1 MVSDRVSQFP
11 FVSRSLKLFES
22 LFCVEIVMPASIPQ
36 STPPRIII
44 AGAGMSGLCLA
55 IQLKKSGI
63 ESFQIFEKS
72 SDVGG
77 TWLDNHYPNSGCD
90 IPSHLYSF
98 SFDRRHDWSQK
109 YARQPEIL
117 KYFQTCADKFGIRPF
132 IQFDTSIEE
141 ALFDEDEN
149 VWRVTTSDGKTHEA
163 DIFVSAVGQLNR
175 PKIPKLEG
183 LDQFQGES
191 WHSARWDN
199 NFDPIGKEIAVIGN
213 GASAIQFLPGL
224 AERAKS
230 VTLFQRTPNWIHPLN
245 NYRYPGWAKLAFRWV
260 PLAER
265 LHRAW
270 IFLVSEARFV
280 AFANG
285 ENFANK
291 EYRRWLTRRMK
302 KAANSDIV
310 SDVIPDYPPGCKR
323 ILLSSDYIETLNR
336 ENVRLVSQPLEKFS
350 ADGVVVGDE
359 RIPVDA
365 AIFATGFETT
375 GFLQPMRIVGRQGVT
390 LDEAFQPRPKTLLGV
405 MTSGFPNFF
414 MLYGPNTN
422 LGHNS
427 IIFMVECQVNYLLNC
442 LQAKKQQRARSI
454 EPTVNAVDQYDKQLQ
469 DKLNAT
475 IWAGDCSSW
484 YKNAQGSIVNNWW
497 GTATAFWKQT
507 RRLDAKHFLF
517 D

>member
-1 MVSDRVSQFP
+1 MATSVSQ
-11 FVSRSLKLFES
+11 SDS
-22 LFCVEIVMPASIPQ
+22 
-36 STPPRIII
+36 PRIII

-55 IQLKKSGI
+55 IQLKRSGI

-72 SDVGG
+72 SEVGG

-117 KYFQTCADKFGIRPF
+117 NYFKTCADKFGIRSF

-141 ALFDEDEN
+141 AVFDEAAKI
-149 VWRVTTSDGKTHEA
+149 WRVTTSDGKTHEA

-175 PKIPKLEG
+175 PKIPQLEG
-183 LDQFQGES
+183 LDQFQGAT
-191 WHSARWDN
+191 WHSARWNDE
-199 NFDPIGKEIAVIGN
+199 FDPTDRDVAVIGN

-224 AERAKS
+224 AGQARS
-230 VTLFQRTPNWIHPLN
+230 VTLFQRSPNWIHPLH
-245 NYRYPGWAKLAFRWV
+245 NYRYPGWAKFAFRWI
-260 PLAER
+260 PLAAR
-265 LHRAW
+265 LHRGW
-270 IFLVSEARFV
+270 IFLISEGRFI

-302 KAANSDIV
+302 KAAQPNILP
-310 SDVIPDYPPGCKR
+310 DVIPDYPPGCKR

-336 ENVRLVSQPLEKFS
+336 ENVRLVSRPLEKFTS
-350 ADGVVVGDE
+350 DGVVVGDE
-359 RIPVDA
+359 TIPVDA

-375 GFLQPMRIVGRQGVT
+375 GFLQPMRIVGRDGVT
-390 LDEAFQPRPKTLLGV
+390 LDEAFHPRPKTLFGV
-405 MTSGFPNFF
+405 MAAGFPNFF

-427 IIFMVECQVNYLLNC
+427 IIFMVECQVNYILNC
-442 LQAKKQQRARSI
+442 LQARKNRQARAI
-454 EPTVNAVDQYDKQLQ
+454 EPKVEAVEQYDNRLQ
-469 DKLNAT
+469 HKLNAT
-475 IWAGDCSSW
+475 IWAGDCASW

-507 RRLDAKHFLF
+507 RRLDSTQFLF
-517 D
+517 E

>member
-1 MVSDRVSQFP
+1 MSP
-11 FVSRSLKLFES
+11 
-22 LFCVEIVMPASIPQ
+22 
-36 STPPRIII
+36 STPQTTTPRIMI

-55 IQLKKSGI
+55 IQLKRSGI

-77 TWLDNHYPNSGCD
+77 TWLENHYPNSGCD

-132 IQFDTSIEE
+132 IQFETSIEE
-141 ALFDEDEN
+141 AVFDEADKI
-149 VWRVTTSDGKTHEA
+149 WRVTTSDGNTHEA

-175 PKIPKLEG
+175 PKIPDVEG
-183 LDQFQGES
+183 IDQFQGAT
-191 WHSARWDN
+191 WHSARWN
-199 NFDPIGKEIAVIGN
+199 NEFDPTGKDVAVIGN

-224 AERAKS
+224 AEQAKS
-230 VTLFQRTPNWIHPLN
+230 VTLFQRSPNWIHPLN
-245 NYRYPGWAKLAFRWV
+245 NYRYPGWAKFAFRWI

-265 LHRAW
+265 LHRGW

-302 KAANSDIV
+302 KAANPEIV
-310 SDVIPDYPPGCKR
+310 ANVIPDYPPGCKR
-323 ILLSSDYIETLNR
+323 ILLSSDYLETLNR
-336 ENVRLVSQPLEKFS
+336 ENLRLVSQPLEKFTS
-350 ADGVVVGDE
+350 DGVVVGE
-359 RIPVDA
+359 ETLPVDA

-375 GFLQPMRIVGRQGVT
+375 GFLQPMRIVGRNGVT

-405 MTSGFPNFF
+405 MTSGFPNLF

-427 IIFMVECQVNYLLNC
+427 IIYMVECQVNYLLNC
-442 LQAKKQQRARSI
+442 IKARKQRGAQMI
-454 EPTVNAVDQYDKQLQ
+454 EPKTEAVEMYDNQLQ
-469 DKLNAT
+469 EKLNAT

-497 GTATAFWKQT
+497 GTASAFRRQT
-507 RRLDAKHFLF
+507 RRLDSNQFLF
-517 D
+517 E